1 MWPVFGAISNRA
13 ALSAI
18 HDRRTAHH
26 LLSVAFNTA
35 DKKLRQIQF
44 IIEGLDMDGD
54 ACPCGAQ
61 TATQR
66 HTDATEALARQRPPL
81 HNTGAL

>member
-1 MWPVFGAISNRA
+1 M
-13 ALSAI
+13 LSAI
-18 HDRRTAHH
+18 HDRRIEHH
-26 LLSVAFNTA
+26 LLSVAFDAA

-54 ACPCGAQ
+54 AGPCRAQ
-61 TATQR
+61 TAIYA
-66 HTDATEALARQRPPL
+66 HPDAIEALARQRPPL